1 MFLQSLYKFLF
12 PTCTIPK
19 TFGLYHIAALIV
31 LVVATV
37 FAVKYLKNVP
47 EKTFRR
53 FVLAIW
59 IVLVIGEIYRQI
71 SFSLK
76 LVGGEFVWNYQ
87 WYIFPFQLCS
97 SPLYAFPVIV
107 FLKEGKLRDAFL
119 SFLALWSFFGGLAV
133 MIYPG
138 DVFCA
143 SLGINIQ
150 TMVHHS
156 SQVLVGVL
164 IAVRN
169 YKKMNARYFLG
180 GLYVYLGFLTVAMAL
195 NIGVQNYLDANN
207 IDGVINMFYIS
218 PYHACTLPV
227 LSAIQAA
234 TSWAVL
240 FPTYVLGFVVVALII
255 FFAQKLLITKFSKEP
270 ELEQ

>member
-12 PTCTIPK
+12 PSCTIPK
-19 TFGLYHIAALIV
+19 TFGLFHFAALIV
-31 LVVATV
+31 LIIATV
-37 FAVKYLKNVP
+37 FAVKFLKNAP

-53 FVLAIW
+53 FVLAVW
-59 IVLVIGEIYRQI
+59 IVIVIGEIYRQI

-76 LVGGEFVWNYQ
+76 LVDGAFIWDYA

-169 YKKMNARYFLG
+169 YKKMNAKYFLR
-180 GLYVYLGFLTVAMAL
+180 GLCVYLVFLTIAMLL
-195 NIGVQNYLDANN
+195 NIYVHDYLVS
-207 IDGVINMFYIS
+207 IGSGHTINMFYIS
-218 PYHACTLPV
+218 PYYQCTLPI
-227 LSAIQAA
+227 LSNIHAA
-234 TSWAVL
+234 TSWGVL
-240 FPTYVLGFVVVALII
+240 FPTYVFGFIVIALII
-255 FFAQKLLITKFSKEP
+255 FFVQRALCRAFRKA
-270 ELEQ
+270 